1 MVALSQFMIAC
12 RMAIKWD
19 PVLTRGVA
27 GELSEVL
34 SGQRM
39 RAALFD
45 YAGGALRLYFR
56 DSTLDALLRDPGP
69 TLLLGDPV
77 DPPPEA
83 RPFPCQVSE
92 VTALPDERILSLA
105 ARRIRGKRIRTE
117 VIVELAAN
125 RPNALL
131 AEGDDRII
139 RHVLMDRARG
149 GRSLRVGYP
158 YEPPDPSGRL
168 GLETPVARAEWLEL
182 LLSVPPQERERVLLS
197 RFAYTSR
204 ITAAALLGRA
214 AQEDGTGTEDAL
226 SRGYDLWSAFLGST
240 AASPCVL
247 RATWGAQPYV
257 MALPGYD
264 SERAASLLEALGEIA
279 GERAEGSLPA
289 VLVSRLR
296 DEAKRASRAA
306 GSLNRR
312 LENTPDPVEARALG
326 DLILARIHEVP
337 RGADSVELEGFD
349 GTGVAVELD
358 PRQTPSDNAA
368 RYYSEAAKAERA
380 LERLPGLVAEARAR
394 ADRFEAL
401 LARVRADD
409 VTSDEVRDALP
420 QVLETTRRAP
430 KVTALPYRPYRSS
443 GGLEIRVGRGAK
455 FNDDLTFHHSRPSD
469 IWLHARHTAGA
480 HVILRWDSDDNPPA
494 RDLEEAAI
502 LAALYSKAR
511 TSASV
516 PVDWTRRKHV
526 RKPRK
531 APRGTVS
538 IDRVGTVFVD
548 PDPAVEERLAQRDS
562 DRDSEPE

>member
-27 GELSEVL
+27 MELSEVL
-34 SGQRM
+34 AGQRL
-39 RAALFD
+39 RAVLFD
-45 YAGGALRLYFR
+45 HAGGALRLYFR
-56 DSTLDALLRDPGP
+56 ESTLDALLRDPGP

-83 RPFPCQVSE
+83 RPFPCQVGE
-92 VTALPDERILSLA
+92 VTALPDERILSLG
-105 ARRIRGKRIRTE
+105 ARRIRGKRLRIE
-117 VIVELAAN
+117 VIVELATN
-125 RPNALL
+125 RPNAVL
-131 AEGDDRII
+131 AEGDDRIV

-158 YEPPDPSGRL
+158 YQPPDPSGRL
-168 GLETPVARAEWLEL
+168 GIEAPVARPEWLEL
-182 LLSVPPQERERVLLS
+182 LLGVPPRERERTLLS

-204 ITAAALLGRA
+204 ITAAALVGSA
-214 AQEDGTGTEDAL
+214 AQEDEGGAEEAL
-226 SRGYDLWSAFLGST
+226 SRGYDLWLELLDST
-240 AASPCVL
+240 ATSPCVL
-247 RATWGAQPYV
+247 HTKWGDQPYV
-257 MALPGYD
+257 IALPGYD
-264 SERAASLLEALGEIA
+264 SEPADSLLEVLGKVSA
-279 GERAEGSLPA
+279 QRAEGSLPS
-289 VLVSRLR
+289 VLVSRLQ
-296 DEAKRASRAA
+296 DEAKRAARAA
-306 GSLNRR
+306 ASLHRR
-312 LENTPDPVEARALG
+312 LDKTPDPADSRALG

-337 RGADSVELEGFD
+337 RGAETVELEGFD
-349 GTGVAVELD
+349 GTRVVVELD
-358 PRQTPSDNAA
+358 PRRSASDNAA
-368 RYYSEAAKAERA
+368 RYYGEAARGERA
-380 LERLPGLVAEARAR
+380 LEKLPGLVAEARTR
-394 ADRFEAL
+394 ADRLEAL
-401 LARVRADD
+401 LVRVRDD
-409 VTSDEVRDALP
+409 EVTADEVRDALP
-420 QVLETTRRAP
+420 QVLETTTRSP
-430 KVTALPYRPYRSS
+430 KVTALPYRLYESS

-455 FNDDLTFHHSRPSD
+455 FNDDLTFHHARPSD

-511 TSASV
+511 TSSSV

-538 IDRVGTVFVD
+538 IDRVGTVFVE

-562 DRDSEPE
+562 EPE